1 MSCGML
7 SCFWQQSCCFA
18 RPWFL
23 TTPSPAVA
31 VAAAEEAEVVA
42 SMVVP
47 LVGGAVDTILPGVLI
62 QVIQ

>member
-1 MSCGML
+1 ML

-23 TTPSPAVA
+23 TTPSLAAAV
-31 VAAAEEAEVVA
+31 AAEEAEVVA

-47 LVGGAVDTILPGVLI
+47 LVGGAVDTILPAVLT